1 MAEIKWIKITTDIF
15 DDEKMVLID
24 SLPKADSIMIIWF
37 KLLALAGKQNNG
49 GVFMLSDKLAY
60 TDEMLATLFRRSAAQ
75 VKSALKVFEEFGM
88 IERYKGA
95 VMISNWEKHQNLESI
110 DQARD
115 RARKR
120 TAKYREKQRRY
131 SDDFTDC
138 GDDGDGDCD
147 AYVTDDVTLHERDG
161 DVTVTLHERDG
172 NADGCC
178 DSDVTVPLR
187 NADGC
192 CDGDVTVTLRHGDR
206 IRRRIRD
213 KEKEKE
219 KEKES
224 GGGSPLRVTRV
235 RDGERDGDVTAAL
248 HERDGDV
255 THDVTHDG
263 IGDSIGGGSND
274 GGIDAGSNDADSIGG
289 LVKEFNAV
297 CVSYPRVTVLSE
309 SRRAA
314 LSKLTEV
321 LSRED
326 LSRLF
331 KSAERSEF
339 LKGKNKR
346 GWKATFDWIIDPTNA
361 AKIIDGNFDDAPGG
375 GISSVGFDP
384 DAFFAKAVERTRAGV
399 CG

>member
-147 AYVTDDVTLHERDG
+147 ACVTDDVTLHERDS

-172 NADGCC
+172 NADGNR
-178 DSDVTVPLR
+178 DGDVTAALR
-187 NADGC
+187 NADGY
-192 CDGDVTVTLRHGDR
+192 CDSDVTVTLRHGDR
-206 IRRRIRD
+206 TRRRIRD
-213 KEKEKE
+213 KEKE

-248 HERDGDV
+248 HERDGNADGCCDGDGDGGV
-255 THDVTHDG
+255 AHDVTPG
-263 IGDSIGGGSND
+263 
-274 GGIDAGSNDADSIGG
+274 SIGG
-289 LVKEFNAV
+289 LVEEFNAV

-314 LSKLTEV
+314 LSRLTEV

>member
-88 IERYKGA
+88 IERCKGA
-95 VMISNWEKHQNLESI
+95 VMISNWEKHQNLEGI

-138 GDDGDGDCD
+138 GADGDGDCD
-147 AYVTDDVTLHERDG
+147 AYVTDDVTLHERDS

-172 NADGCC
+172 NADSDC
-178 DSDVTVPLR
+178 DGDVTAALR
-187 NADGC
+187 NADGD
-192 CDGDVTVTLRHGDR
+192 CDSDVTVTLRHGDR

-219 KEKES
+219 KES

-235 RDGERDGDVTAAL
+235 RDGNRDGDVTAAL
-248 HERDGDV
+248 RNADGDGDGDV
-255 THDVTHDG
+255 THDVTPCGND
-263 IGDSIGGGSND
+263 GGSND
-274 GGIDAGSNDADSIGG
+274 AGGIGAGSIGG
-289 LVKEFNAV
+289 LVEEFNAV

-314 LSKLTEV
+314 LSRLTEV